1 MWFNGF
7 MVVIDMA
14 LEKLGQPL
22 LRGQREAL
30 ILGAFREDVCAL
42 LGSRWVFQS
51 PSLTHFYRRRVP
63 GGFVPF
69 VWPGPVQRTEQ
80 FFRRAVGAAR
90 RGRLA
95 YACVQ
100 LGRAAHPLIDMSC
113 PVHAQSVA
121 HTTDPFEWCVEVMDE
136 ELRRLPAHDVGR
148 PGCIADI
155 VEGLAL
161 FARLHVAD
169 KTNNPW
175 GRLLRHL
182 GHRRSLPKALAREQA
197 RVLIPRAAGHTAAL
211 FELFLERIDT
221 CALDDSNGLAQT
233 LRSLQLSRAAVIRWL
248 AQLEQFCRQHGG
260 ARRYG
265 NMLELIARCRAA
277 LPETTEWLTC

>member
-22 LRGQREAL
+22 LRDQREAL
-30 ILGAFREDVCAL
+30 ILGAFREDVCTL
-42 LGSRWVFQS
+42 PGSAWVFQS

-63 GGFVPF
+63 GGFIPF
-69 VWPGPVQRTEQ
+69 VWPGPVQRTER
-80 FFRRAVGAAR
+80 FFHRAVGAAR

-148 PGCIADI
+148 PERIADV

-161 FARLHVAD
+161 FAQSHMAD
-169 KTNNPW
+169 KTNSPW

-182 GHRRSLPKALAREQA
+182 GRRRSLPAALAREQA

-211 FELFLERIDT
+211 FELFLARIEARAPGDGG
-221 CALDDSNGLAQT
+221 DLAQT

-248 AQLEQFCRQHGG
+248 AQLERFCRQHGG

-265 NMLELIARCRAA
+265 GMLELIVRCRAA
-277 LPETTEWLTC
+277 LPQSTEWLAC